1 MAKPKIGVQL
11 IVFGQKQQEDIAGV
25 LRAVKEV
32 GYEGF
37 EGGNLFAQHGEGVV
51 KDILA
56 ETGLTVTG
64 MHSGYGDQLDQ
75 GKVEANIAYLKAV
88 GAKYY
93 INSGVA
99 QAEGIKAYEEAAET
113 FNRIGELCKQEG
125 LVFCYHNHA
134 WEFEEFDGIK
144 GIHRLFEL
152 TDPELVKACI
162 DVYWVTIGGEE
173 PAEFIERYADRAVY
187 FHFKD
192 GGKGWF
198 TELGKGE
205 VDLVAAKEAALKVGP
220 EWIVTEQDKT
230 DKDPK
235 ESIAESL
242 QYLRKIGL

>member
-1 MAKPKIGVQL
+1 M
-11 IVFGQKQQEDIAGV
+11 KQA
-25 LRAVKEV
+25 

-37 EGGNLFAQHGEGVV
+37 EGGNMFAAHGESLIR
-51 KDILA
+51 DLLA
-56 ETGLTVTG
+56 ETGLAVAG

-75 GKVEANIAYLKAV
+75 AKLEANLAYLKAV

-113 FNRIGELCKQEG
+113 FNRVGQLCKQEG

-134 WEFEEFDGIK
+134 WEFEEFNGVK

-152 TDPELVKACI
+152 TDPDLVKACI
-162 DVYWVTIGGEE
+162 DVYWVTIGGES
-173 PAEFIERYADRAVY
+173 PAEFVERYADRAVY

-192 GGKGWF
+192 GGPGWF

-205 VDLVAAKEAALKVGP
+205 VDLVAAKDAALKVGP
-220 EWIVTEQDKT
+220 EWIVTEQDRS
-230 DKDPK
+230 DKDPAL
-235 ESIAESL
+235 SIQESL
-242 QYLRKIGL
+242 DYLRGIGL

>member
-1 MAKPKIGVQL
+1 MAQPKIGVQL
-11 IVFGQKQQEDIAGV
+11 IVFGRRQQEDIAGV

-37 EGGNLFAQHGEGVV
+37 EAGNLFAQHGEGLVR
-51 KDILA
+51 DILA
-56 ETGLTVTG
+56 ETGLAVAG

-134 WEFEEFDGIK
+134 WEFEQFDGVK

-192 GGKGWF
+192 GGEGWF

-220 EWIVTEQDKT
+220 EWIVTEQDRT

-235 ESIAESL
+235 DSIAESL
-242 QYLRKIGL
+242 EYLRRIGL